1 MELRIRHITRFSYYA
16 PVSESAMEMRLHPR
30 TDARQRCLAFNLI
43 VTPSAS
49 SDSYS
54 DYLGNVIYSFDIPGR
69 HTELTLT
76 SHATVETSQPPPL
89 PEMLPPDA
97 WQALDDEI
105 AEGDFWEALAPS
117 TFARSTRLLQALADE
132 WDIRRRDDPLHMMR
146 EINACIYTTFAYA
159 PESTSVDSSIDL
171 ALETRQGVCQDFTH
185 VMIALVRKL
194 GIPCRYVSG
203 YLYHRGDDHDRAA
216 EGAMHAWC
224 EAYLPGLGWVG
235 FDPTN
240 NSIAGER
247 HIRVAIGRDYADV
260 PPTRGVFK
268 GNSDHELCVAVQVY
282 HATAAPP
289 EPNLVCVYSTTS
301 PSGEREINLGP
312 DPRQQQQQQ

>member
-30 TDARQRCLAFNLI
+30 TDTQQRCLAFNLI
-43 VTPSAS
+43 VTPSTS
-49 SDSYS
+49 GDMYS
-54 DYLGNVIYSFDIPGR
+54 DYLDNIIHTFDIPGR

-76 SHATVETSQPPPL
+76 SSASVETSQPPPL
-89 PEMLPPDA
+89 PDALPPDV

-132 WDIRRRDDPLHMMR
+132 WDIRRRDDPLQMMR
-146 EINACIYTTFAYA
+146 EINDRIYTTFAYV

-203 YLYHRGDDHDRAA
+203 YLYHRGDDHDRAGGRRDA
-216 EGAMHAWC
+216 RLVRSVSAR
-224 EAYLPGLGWVG
+224 PGLGG
-235 FDPTN
+235 L
-240 NSIAGER
+240 R
-247 HIRVAIGRDYADV
+247 
-260 PPTRGVFK
+260 
-268 GNSDHELCVAVQVY
+268 
-282 HATAAPP
+282 
-289 EPNLVCVYSTTS
+289 
-301 PSGEREINLGP
+301 P
-312 DPRQQQQQQ
+312 DQ